1 LAQDT
6 QTKPPEP
13 AKQVPAEKPAAKEKS
28 SGSGFTAIGIM
39 IIAAIIC
46 LGGGFFAAKK
56 FMGPKSAAAAM
67 VEEEPP
73 AAKETPKK
81 EEKKSEGGHDEG
93 SKKESAH
100 VPSSPDSPWLF
111 ELEPVVANLDEP
123 GVTRYVRATLILEM
137 SPALSDSKGSGVL
150 DDHKAAMRNWVTIY
164 LAGCTLDDIRGRK
177 NLVRI
182 QAEIKD
188 AFNDMIFKDAK
199 PMIKGV
205 LFKEFQI
212 Q

>member
-13 AKQVPAEKPAAKEKS
+13 AKQAPAETPAAKEKS
-28 SGSGFTAIGIM
+28 SGSGFTAMAIM
-39 IIAAIIC
+39 IIAAIVC

-56 FMGPKSAAAAM
+56 LMGPKSAAAAV
-67 VEEEPP
+67 VEEESP

-81 EEKKSEGGHDEG
+81 EEKKSEGGHGES

-100 VPSSPDSPWLF
+100 GPSSPDSPWLF

-137 SPALSDSKGSGVL
+137 SPALSESKSSGAL